1 MDRRTM
7 EEVLKNLDRRVARI
21 EQILPTLATRDE
33 LRKEVARLA
42 TKEELRK
49 AIEPLATKEELRKAI
64 EPLATKEELR
74 KAIEPL
80 ATKEELR
87 EAVAGLATKEEV
99 RAEGE
104 RTRAHFNAVAERLE
118 EQIRLIAEGLLALT
132 RQFEEFKAETNAKFA
147 EMDQRLIRLEGRFAG
162 S

>member
-21 EQILPTLATRDE
+21 EQILPTLATKDE

-49 AIEPLATKEELRKAI
+49 AIEPLATKEELRQ
-64 EPLATKEELR
+64 
-74 KAIEPL
+74 
-80 ATKEELR
+80 
-87 EAVAGLATKEEV
+87 AVAGLATKEEV

-132 RQFEEFKAETNAKFA
+132 RQFEEFKAETNARFA
-147 EMDQRLIRLEGRFAG
+147 EMDRRLIRLEGRFAG
-162 S
+162 P

>member
-21 EQILPTLATRDE
+21 EQILPTFATKDE
-33 LRKEVARLA
+33 LRQEVSRLA

-74 KAIEPL
+74 Q
-80 ATKEELR
+80 
-87 EAVAGLATKEEV
+87 AVAGLATKEEV

-118 EQIRLIAEGLLALT
+118 EQIRLIAEGLLSLT
-132 RQFEEFKAETNAKFA
+132 RQFEEFKAETNARFA
-147 EMDQRLIRLEGRFAG
+147 EMDRRLIRLEGRFAG